1 MAKRKSKKEGFFILK
16 NNRSGRGLGDLTST
30 HEACMQCIQLA
41 LSERKNASVYYAI
54 LDVKSNE
61 VISEELIF
69 SYNIER
75 IMEVEEEILFFKK
88 SNL

>member
-1 MAKRKSKKEGFFILK
+1 MAKRRKKTEGFFILR
-16 NNRSGRGLGDLTST
+16 NHRSGRALGDLKSA

-41 LSERKNASVYYAI
+41 LSEKTNASVYYAI
-54 LDVKSNE
+54 LDVKSNK

-75 IMEVEEEILFFKK
+75 IMQVEDEIK
-88 SNL
+88 

>member
-1 MAKRKSKKEGFFILK
+1 MAKRRKKTEGFFILR
-16 NNRSGRGLGDLTST
+16 NQRSGRALGDLKSA

-41 LSERKNASVYYAI
+41 LSEKTNASVYYAI
-54 LDVKSNE
+54 LDVKSNK

-75 IMEVEEEILFFKK
+75 IMQVEDEIK
-88 SNL
+88 

>member
-1 MAKRKSKKEGFFILK
+1 MAKRRKKTEGFFILR
-16 NNRSGRGLGDLTST
+16 NQRSGRALGDLKSA

-41 LSERKNASVYYAI
+41 LSEKTNASVYYAT
-54 LDVKSNE
+54 LDVKSNK

-75 IMEVEEEILFFKK
+75 IMQVEDEIK
-88 SNL
+88 

>member
-1 MAKRKSKKEGFFILK
+1 MAKQKKKTEGFLKLVNRKS
-16 NNRSGRGLGDLTST
+16 SRGLGDLKSA

-41 LSERKNASVYYAI
+41 LSEKMDASVYYAV
-54 LDVKSNE
+54 LDVKTNK

-75 IMEVEEEILFFKK
+75 IRQVEDEM
-88 SNL
+88 

>member
-1 MAKRKSKKEGFFILK
+1 MAKHKSKKEGFFIIK
-16 NNRSGRGLGDLTST
+16 NHRSGRALGDLKSA

-41 LSERKNASVYYAI
+41 LSEKRNASAYYAI

-75 IMEVEEEILFFKK
+75 IMQVEDEIK
-88 SNL
+88 